1 MNWFSKKKQPLDVQ
15 PSTTNTTEPT
25 TKTAGMIWLETSSED
40 IYLKT
45 LDNMYQEFKEIRSF
59 PGKNDENNARIYA
72 KTFLNKISKLDR
84 NRMSSDQKRD
94 LAMIVFGGYPRA
106 VSKMET
112 QLSSMDEMYD
122 ASDEFGDK
130 LRGYMEKYLDTMP
143 RKIPVPNQLTQP
155 QNDQNNPAKEE
166 KIGDEE
172 ADAKLVSVEKLALE
186 AYRLAT
192 SVEDRYF
199 SETAANSY
207 IPDSVRMLKGL
218 MNAPED
224 MKTEAKELFL
234 KQLGII
240 ETQLKSIVGRAAI
253 NTLSE
258 MKAHTEFLESKKEHK
273 SILETF

>member
-1 MNWFSKKKQPLDVQ
+1 MTWFSKKKQTSEVQ
-15 PSTTNTTEPT
+15 TTPT
-25 TKTAGMIWLETSSED
+25 SATKTAGMVWLETSSED
-40 IYLKT
+40 IYLRT
-45 LDNMYQEFKEIRSF
+45 LGNMYQEFKEIRSF
-59 PGKNDENNARIYA
+59 PGKGDENNARIYA

-106 VSKMET
+106 VAKMET
-112 QLSSMDEMYD
+112 QLSSMDYMYE
-122 ASDEFGDK
+122 ASDEFGEK

-166 KIGDEE
+166 QIGDEE
-172 ADAKLVSVEKLALE
+172 ADAKLASVGKLALE

-240 ETQLKSIVGRAAI
+240 ETQLNGIVARSAI
-253 NTLSE
+253 NSLSE